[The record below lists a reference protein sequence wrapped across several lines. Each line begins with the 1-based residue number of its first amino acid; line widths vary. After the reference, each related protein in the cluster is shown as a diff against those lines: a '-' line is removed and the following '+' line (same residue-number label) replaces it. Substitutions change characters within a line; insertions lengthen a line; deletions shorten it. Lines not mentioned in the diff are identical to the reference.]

1 MADNQLGTVS
11 NTSTPLS
18 GSLENLGGGELLR
31 KTHTPT
37 QPRRSGRFAPNQ
49 DSPLVLS
56 DQRNTDTLK
65 PKVPTTEDMD
75 DWELK
80 LLGKKGVP
88 FTPSEFKSQ
97 RDNLSMISGMSS
109 ANSGG
114 NGNGGAS
121 VGGGGNLSSTSSRNN
136 TLERTSRT
144 NTLERPT
151 RLLPQ
156 QTPSGHK
163 KKIIPVHSDFE
174 SSPSPEDSP
183 CSPSDS
189 RDNSPVKE
197 FVNRPSPVIEEESKN
212 KKILGKFT
220 KTSIRGMSRSGS

>member
-114 NGNGGAS
+114 GNGGAS

-156 QTPSGHK
+156 VTFHHLHLQTLAA
-163 KKIIPVHSDFE
+163 I
-174 SSPSPEDSP
+174 SPS
-183 CSPSDS
+183 
-189 RDNSPVKE
+189 VH
-197 FVNRPSPVIEEESKN
+197 F
-212 KKILGKFT
+212 
-220 KTSIRGMSRSGS
+220 M

>member
-56 DQRNTDTLK
+56 DQRNTDAVK

-114 NGNGGAS
+114 GNGGAS
-121 VGGGGNLSSTSSRNN
+121 VGGGGNLSAAN
-136 TLERTSRT
+136 SRT

-183 CSPSDS
+183 SSPSDS

-197 FVNRPSPVIEEESKN
+197 FVNRPSPVIEEESKK

>member
-1 MADNQLGTVS
+1 
-11 NTSTPLS
+11 
-18 GSLENLGGGELLR
+18 
-31 KTHTPT
+31 
-37 QPRRSGRFAPNQ
+37 
-49 DSPLVLS
+49 
-56 DQRNTDTLK
+56 
-65 PKVPTTEDMD
+65 
-75 DWELK
+75 
-80 LLGKKGVP
+80 
-88 FTPSEFKSQ
+88 
-97 RDNLSMISGMSS
+97 MISGMSS
-109 ANSGG
+109 VNSGG
-114 NGNGGAS
+114 ANVGG
-121 VGGGGNLSSTSSRNN
+121 GGGGNLSSTSSRNN

-183 CSPSDS
+183 SSPSDS

-197 FVNRPSPVIEEESKN
+197 FVNRPSPVIEEESKK

-220 KTSIRGMSRSGS
+220 KTSIRGMSRSGSMFNLNQMNNIKDSGHSFTFGWLR